1 MNSMMNYKSKELATM
16 KIIKDILMVLVVLYH
31 SMLCSAGGD
40 WGPEEAYN
48 TSRALYYISSY
59 LNRIHIYAFTFVS
72 GYIFSYL
79 YFETDRYSDFCIV
92 IRKKIKR
99 LIIQY
104 VSTMVLWVVPFYCFF
119 WKPEAKI
126 LIEKFV
132 LGTSPSQLWF
142 LLMLFWQFVLFQAL
156 SSKILAKKK
165 TTIVWGFVFAVCIYG
180 GMILGR
186 VGVPNFYQILTAMQ
200 YSLFFYFGM
209 LFRRMNSA
217 RYVNGAVF
225 LGGGVTSI
233 LLFAFIQ
240 YLYATQSSIKTI
252 GTLFYPVVSLIGVLS
267 FIVGILL
274 IHDRFSISTSDFN
287 FDAGMTVYLFHQQ
300 LIYISICMFN
310 RPWMPPIA
318 LTTVNF
324 LVGMLGGIGIHTM
337 IKKNRLTQFLFGLD

>member
-1 MNSMMNYKSKELATM
+1 
-16 KIIKDILMVLVVLYH
+16 
-31 SMLCSAGGD
+31 
-40 WGPEEAYN
+40 
-48 TSRALYYISSY
+48 
-59 LNRIHIYAFTFVS
+59 
-72 GYIFSYL
+72 
-79 YFETDRYSDFCIV
+79 
-92 IRKKIKR
+92 
-99 LIIQY
+99 
-104 VSTMVLWVVPFYCFF
+104 
-119 WKPEAKI
+119 
-126 LIEKFV
+126 
-132 LGTSPSQLWF
+132 
-142 LLMLFWQFVLFQAL
+142 
-156 SSKILAKKK
+156 
-165 TTIVWGFVFAVCIYG
+165 
-180 GMILGR
+180 
-186 VGVPNFYQILTAMQ
+186 MQ

-225 LGGGVTSI
+225 LGGVTSI

-240 YLYATQSSIKTI
+240 YLYLTQSSIKTI
-252 GTLFYPVVSLIGVLS
+252 GTLLYPVVSLTGVLS

-300 LIYISICMFN
+300 LIYISICIFN

>member
-99 LIIQY
+99 LIVPY

-126 LIEKFV
+126 LIKKFV

-142 LLMLFWQFVLFQAL
+142 LLMLFWQFVLFQTL
-156 SSKILAKKK
+156 SSKIFAKKK
-165 TTIVWGFVFAVCIYG
+165 TTIVWGVVFALCIYG

-209 LFRRMNSA
+209 VFRRMNSA
-217 RYVNGAVF
+217 RYVNGAAF
-225 LGGGVTSI
+225 LGGGGNQHSALCI
-233 LLFAFIQ
+233 
-240 YLYATQSSIKTI
+240 YS
-252 GTLFYPVVSLIGVLS
+252 VSLCYSKLYKNNRNATLS
-267 FIVGILL
+267 
-274 IHDRFSISTSDFN
+274 
-287 FDAGMTVYLFHQQ
+287 
-300 LIYISICMFN
+300 CC
-310 RPWMPPIA
+310 
-318 LTTVNF
+318 
-324 LVGMLGGIGIHTM
+324 
-337 IKKNRLTQFLFGLD
+337 

>member
-1 MNSMMNYKSKELATM
+1 MNPMMNYKSKELATM

-48 TSRALYYISSY
+48 TSRALYYISVY

-79 YFETDRYSDFCIV
+79 FFETDRYSDFGTV

-99 LIIQY
+99 LIIPY

-119 WKPEAKI
+119 WRTEAEVIIK
-126 LIEKFV
+126 KFV
-132 LGTSPSQLWF
+132 LGISPSQLWF
-142 LLMLFWQFVLFQAL
+142 LLMLFWQFVLFQSL
-156 SSKILAKKK
+156 STKIFAKKK
-165 TTIVWGFVFAVCIYG
+165 TTVVWGAVFILCIYG

-186 VGVPNFYQILTAMQ
+186 VGIPNVYQILTAMQ
-200 YSLFFYFGM
+200 YSLFFYLGM

-217 RYVNGAVF
+217 RYVNCAVF
-225 LGGGVTSI
+225 LGGGATSI

-240 YLYATQSSIKTI
+240 YLHVTQSSIKAI
-252 GTLFYPVVSLIGVLS
+252 GILLYPVVSLTGVFS
-267 FIVGILL
+267 SIVGILL
-274 IHDRFSISTSDFN
+274 IHNRFSIGTQDFN

-300 LIYISICMFN
+300 LIYISICLFN
-310 RPWMPPIA
+310 RPWMPPVA
-318 LTTVNF
+318 LTAINF
-324 LVGMLGGIGIHTM
+324 FVGLLGGICIHTM
-337 IKKNRLTQFLFGLD
+337 LKKSKLMRALFGLD

>member
-1 MNSMMNYKSKELATM
+1 MNSMVNYKSKELETM
-16 KIIKDILMVLVVLYH
+16 KVIKDILMGLVVLYH

-48 TSRALYYISSY
+48 TSRALYYISGY

-79 YFETDRYSDFCIV
+79 FFETDRYSDFCIV

-99 LIIQY
+99 LVIPYI
-104 VSTMVLWVVPFYCFF
+104 STMVLWVVPFYCFF

-126 LIEKFV
+126 LIKKFV

-142 LLMLFWQFVLFQAL
+142 LLMLFWQFVFFQAL
-156 SSKILAKKK
+156 SSKIFEKKK
-165 TTIVWGFVFAVCIYG
+165 TTIVWGIVFALCIYG

-186 VGVPNFYQILTAMQ
+186 VGFPNFYQILTAMQ

-217 RYVNGAVF
+217 RCVNGAVF
-225 LGGGVTSI
+225 LGGGITSI

-240 YLYATQSSIKTI
+240 YLYVTQSSIRVI
-252 GTLFYPVVSLIGVLS
+252 GNLLYPVVSLTGVFS

-274 IHDRFSISTSDFN
+274 MNDRFSISTMNLN

-300 LIYISICMFN
+300 LIYTSICLFN
-310 RPWMPPIA
+310 KPWMLPVTFTAI
-318 LTTVNF
+318 NF
-324 LVGMLGGIGIHTM
+324 LIGLLGGICIHNM
-337 IKKNRLTQFLFGLD
+337 LKKSKLMRDLFGLD